1 MGCEEYLIVG
11 IWEYAREEAKEQE
24 GKEGE
29 EGGKKSFSG
38 QERGAKNIMKLKKR
52 EKTIRKS

>member
-11 IWEYAREEAKEQE
+11 ILEYAREEEKEQE
-24 GKEGE
+24 GKEG
-29 EGGKKSFSG
+29 GKKSFYR
-38 QERGAKNIMKLKKR
+38 QERERAKNIMKLKKQ

>member
-11 IWEYAREEAKEQE
+11 ILEYAREEEKEQE
-24 GKEGE
+24 GKEGK

-38 QERGAKNIMKLKKR
+38 QKRGAKNIMQLKKQ